1 VNIRLLAGVACAAL
15 SATSMPAFAAVS
27 TPEVPASVSG
37 ALNSD
42 PAVDAF
48 YESRHGAPLWLAQG
62 PAAPAAQELIA
73 VLQRAQLDGLAAGPA
88 YAASAQELLSRAQGG
103 DQTSG
108 AQAERL
114 LSAAWVQYV
123 QTLQRPAAGMKYES
137 TWVQPRR
144 QSAHDILA
152 LAGAAKSLPDY
163 VRSIS
168 DVNPI
173 YASLRDTAWQQHETW
188 GSSPDPRILASL
200 DQARTLPARG
210 RYVLVDAATQTLS
223 MVEDGHVADT
233 MRVIVGKPGSQT
245 PMIASVIYAA
255 TLNPYWHVPVDLE
268 HKLIAPRV
276 VAQGIN
282 YLKVHHYEI
291 LSSFDTDAQPV
302 APESVDWKAVAA
314 GTTTVAMRQLPGPAN
329 SMGQMKFAFA
339 NQAGI
344 YLHDSPEKDLFA
356 KDQRDLSNGCI
367 RLQDAARLGRW
378 LLGRDPEVASD
389 APEQQVDLP
398 KPVPVFVTYLTA
410 HAEDG
415 QLTLADD
422 IYGRDAEQSGGVQIA
437 ALH

>member
-1 VNIRLLAGVACAAL
+1 VNNRLLVGVACAAL
-15 SATSMPAFAAVS
+15 SVLPVPAFAAAT
-27 TPEVPASVSG
+27 TPDMPASAG
-37 ALNSD
+37 DATASD
-42 PAVDAF
+42 TAVDAF
-48 YESRHGAPLWLAQG
+48 YASRHGAPLWLAQG
-62 PAAPAAQELIA
+62 PASPAAQQLITI
-73 VLQRAQLDGLAAGPA
+73 LQRAQLDGLAAGPA
-88 YAASAQELLSRAQGG
+88 YAASAQALLARAQAG
-103 DQTSG
+103 DQGS
-108 AQAERL
+108 ANQAEHL

-123 QTLQRPAAGMKYES
+123 QTLERPAAGMTYAS
-137 TWVQPRR
+137 TWVRPRM

-152 LAGAAKSLPDY
+152 LAGAAPSLTDH
-163 VRSIS
+163 VRTIS

-173 YASLRDTAWQQHETW
+173 YASLRDAAWQQHDAW
-188 GSSPDPRILASL
+188 GSTPDPRVMASL

-233 MRVIVGKPGSQT
+233 MKVIVGKPASQT

-276 VAQGIN
+276 VAQGID

-291 LSSFDTDAQPV
+291 LSSFDPDAQPI
-302 APESVDWKAVAA
+302 APESVDWRAVAA
-314 GTTTVAMRQLPGPAN
+314 GTQTVAMRQLPGPAN
-329 SMGQMKFAFA
+329 SMGEMKFAFA
-339 NQAGI
+339 NNAGI
-344 YLHDSPEKDLFA
+344 YLHDSPEKDLFD

-367 RLQDAARLGRW
+367 RLQDAPRLGRW
-378 LLGRDPEVASD
+378 LLGRDPEVASG
-389 APEQQVDLP
+389 APEQQVPLP

-410 HAEDG
+410 HADDG

-422 IYGRDAEQSGGVQIA
+422 IYGRVAGQSGGTEVA